1 VDSLS
6 LEIENYKGKMRDC
19 DKREKNSQLM
29 VKELREEI
37 DKRKSKE
44 LGLNSRICELEALLV
59 NKEK

>member
-1 VDSLS
+1 
-6 LEIENYKGKMRDC
+6 MRDC

-37 DKRKSKE
+37 DKRKGKE
-44 LGLNSRICELEALLV
+44 MGLNSRICELEALLV

>member
-1 VDSLS
+1 
-6 LEIENYKGKMRDC
+6 MRDC

-44 LGLNSRICELEALLV
+44 MGLNSRICELEALLA

>member
-1 VDSLS
+1 
-6 LEIENYKGKMRDC
+6 MRDC

-44 LGLNSRICELEALLV
+44 LGLNSRISELEALLV